1 MLFRDVGNG
10 SLRETQANPL
20 PFSVRENPDGAPARP
35 IPSNDE
41 AARPPTRAE
50 PKPFVKWAG
59 GKRSLVP
66 TLKRYLPREAIG
78 TYFEP
83 FLGGG
88 ALFFAL
94 RSRIDKAAL
103 SDMNIELMIA
113 YKTIQ
118 QRPQDL
124 LACLREHQRRHSREH
139 YYAVRRAKPED
150 PVQLAA
156 RFIYLNRTCYNGLY
170 RVNRSGQ
177 FNVPMGRYKNPVI
190 ADATNIPAV
199 SRALQGVSLAWQ
211 PFNRIQPAARDFV
224 YCDPPYDGTYDQ
236 YTDVR
241 FASAEQESLAATARA
256 WGRQGVKVMLSNADT
271 PLIRSLYRSPAWRVH
286 EVNAPRVINRQGN
299 RRQPVTELVITSYHT
314 NCNA

>member
-1 MLFRDVGNG
+1 MESQID
-10 SLRETQANPL
+10 PL
-20 PFSVRENPDGAPARP
+20 PFGVQEHLEDEPARP
-35 IPSNDE
+35 VLTSDE
-41 AARPPTRAE
+41 AARPLTRVE

-66 TLKRYLPREAIG
+66 TLKRYLPHGAMG

-83 FLGGG
+83 FIGGG

-94 RSRIDKAAL
+94 RSWIDKAAL
-103 SDMNIELMIA
+103 SDMNMELMIA
-113 YKTIQ
+113 YKMIQ
-118 QRPQDL
+118 RRPQDL

-150 PVQLAA
+150 SVQLAA

-177 FNVPMGRYKNPVI
+177 FNVPMGQYKNPAI
-190 ADATNIPAV
+190 ADATNIPVV
-199 SRALQGVSLAWQ
+199 SRALQEVTLAWQ
-211 PFNRIQPAARDFV
+211 PFERIQPAERDFV

-241 FASAEQESLAATARA
+241 FAAAEQESLAATARA
-256 WGRQGVKVMLSNADT
+256 WSRQGVKVMLSNADT
-271 PLIRSLYRSPAWRVH
+271 PLIRNLYRPPAWRLH

-299 RRQPVTELVITSYHT
+299 RRQPVTELVITNYD
-314 NCNA
+314 A

>member
-1 MLFRDVGNG
+1 MELPID
-10 SLRETQANPL
+10 PL
-20 PFSVRENPDGAPARP
+20 PFGVQEDLEDEPARP
-35 IPSNDE
+35 VLTSDE
-41 AARPPTRAE
+41 AARPSTRVE

-66 TLKRYLPREAIG
+66 TLKRYLPPGAMG

-83 FLGGG
+83 FIGGG

-94 RSRIDKAAL
+94 RARIDKAAL
-103 SDMNIELMIA
+103 SDMNMELMIA
-113 YKTIQ
+113 YTMIQ
-118 QRPQDL
+118 QHPQDL

-139 YYAVRRAKPED
+139 YYAVRRAKPD
-150 PVQLAA
+150 DSVHLAA

-177 FNVPMGRYKNPVI
+177 FNVPMGRYKNPAI
-190 ADATNIPAV
+190 ADATNIPVV

-211 PFNRIQPAARDFV
+211 PFERIQPAEQDFV

-241 FASAEQESLAATARA
+241 FAAAEQESLATKARV
-256 WGRQGVKVMLSNADT
+256 WSRQGVKVMLSNADT
-271 PLIRSLYRSPAWRVH
+271 PLIRSLYRPPAWRLH

-299 RRQPVTELVITSYHT
+299 RRQPVTELVITNYDV
-314 NCNA
+314 